1 MTDAQRHLDHARE
14 LLRAHPVFDGHNDLP
29 WAMRRAI
36 GPNGDL
42 DTYDIT
48 VAHPRAIPICRAC
61 ARVASARSSGASTSR
76 S

>member
-1 MTDAQRHLDHARE
+1 MTDNARHLDHARE

-36 GPNGDL
+36 GPGGNVDDYDL
-42 DTYDIT
+42 TTRTAGHTDLHGF
-48 VAHPRAIPICRAC
+48 ARA
-61 ARVASARSSGASTSR
+61 ASARSSGASTCR

>member
-42 DTYDIT
+42 DTYDIS
-48 VAHPRAIPICRAC
+48 VATPGHTDLPRLREGG
-61 ARVASARSSGASTSR
+61 VGAQFWCVYVPS
-76 S
+76 